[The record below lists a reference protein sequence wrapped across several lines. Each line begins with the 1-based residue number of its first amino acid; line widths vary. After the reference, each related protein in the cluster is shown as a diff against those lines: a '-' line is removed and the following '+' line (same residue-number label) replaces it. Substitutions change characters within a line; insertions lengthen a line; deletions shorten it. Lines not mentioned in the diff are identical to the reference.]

1 MNYYGSCVIPIE
13 RSRGCHWNRCKFCYL
28 NRGYKYRLKSTEKLY
43 EEIVYMI
50 ENYGVYE
57 FEFLDNDFIGT
68 DLQQFET
75 LLKVL
80 AKIKKIYPDFR
91 IIAAEVITKDLN
103 HLLLKKMYE
112 IGVDYVQIGYE
123 STSNN
128 LLKKII
134 KKTLLRV
141 IFFMLKFRLNTV
153 DHLHF

>member
-1 MNYYGSCVIPIE
+1 
-13 RSRGCHWNRCKFCYL
+13 
-28 NRGYKYRLKSTEKLY
+28 
-43 EEIVYMI
+43 MI

-103 HLLLKKMYE
+103 H
-112 IGVDYVQIGYE
+112 
-123 STSNN
+123 S
-128 LLKKII
+128 II
-134 KKTLLRV
+134 KKYVR
-141 IFFMLKFRLNTV
+141 
-153 DHLHF
+153 DWS

>member
-75 LLKVL
+75 LLKV
-80 AKIKKIYPDFR
+80 I
-91 IIAAEVITKDLN
+91 
-103 HLLLKKMYE
+103 
-112 IGVDYVQIGYE
+112 
-123 STSNN
+123 S
-128 LLKKII
+128 
-134 KKTLLRV
+134 
-141 IFFMLKFRLNTV
+141 
-153 DHLHF
+153 